1 MAKDD
6 YFVIVFK
13 ILTYYYACFKDKI
26 VFNDKVFK
34 SYIDISEG
42 YLNKVLYMMY
52 EEGYINNL
60 VFINAWGNYKILDTK
75 LCDCMITQK
84 GIEYLLDNSKMNKI
98 KEFMLENV
106 KQCCFINKISILI
119 K

>member
-6 YFVIVFK
+6 YFVIIFK

-34 SYIDISEG
+34 SYIDISEE
-42 YLNKVLYMMY
+42 YLNKVLYMIY

-60 VFINAWGNYKILDTK
+60 VFINAWGNYRILATN

-106 KQCCFINKISILI
+106 SNVASLI
-119 K
+119 KLVF